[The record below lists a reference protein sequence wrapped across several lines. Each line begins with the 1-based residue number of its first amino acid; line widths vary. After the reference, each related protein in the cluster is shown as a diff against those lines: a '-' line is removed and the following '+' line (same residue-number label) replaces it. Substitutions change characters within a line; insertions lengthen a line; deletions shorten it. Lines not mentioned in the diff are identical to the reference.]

1 MPQKFQITRAAEL
14 ESLQEIRAFIT
25 DCCRSF
31 NIPGDIVLELKL
43 AVDEA
48 CSNIITHGY
57 RGMDPGSLILVFWIE
72 VDRILV
78 QITDFGHAFEPV
90 ETPQPDLE
98 AALDDAE
105 LGGLGL
111 FLIYQTMD
119 NIEYQASMAG
129 NTLTFAKS
137 FKSKE
142 DG

>member
-1 MPQKFQITRAAEL
+1 M
-14 ESLQEIRAFIT
+14 
-25 DCCRSF
+25 RSF

-90 ETPQPDLE
+90 E
-98 AALDDAE
+98 DATTRP
-105 LGGLGL
+105 GSGPG
-111 FLIYQTMD
+111 
-119 NIEYQASMAG
+119 
-129 NTLTFAKS
+129 
-137 FKSKE
+137 
-142 DG
+142 